1 MSDVPSAAIEVAATA
16 QTAAE
21 SSGSIWPY
29 VVGGIALVVAAGY
42 WGFKRMNKPTFII
55 NQIRKRNLKA
65 MKKAGIE
72 SNEATVDLDKLLTA
86 IEEHANTK
94 NLTGADMLKLLNPLN
109 DKGRMQTAKDMYTTM
124 QHIAREI
131 GNTKL
136 AGEFKGK
143 SSGVKSNSRLM
154 AGLFKRAGI

>member
-16 QTAAE
+16 QTAVE

-29 VVGGIALVVAAGY
+29 VVGGIALVIAAGY

-86 IEEHANTK
+86 IEEHANK
-94 NLTGADMLKLLNPLN
+94 NNLTGADMLKLLNPLN
-109 DKGRMQTAKDMYTTM
+109 DKSRMQTAKDMYTTM